1 MQPESWQPHE
11 VALQGLHTF
20 LLSFFPLILGLSPRS
35 MEPLMAFSASSAS
48 WP

>member
-1 MQPESWQPHE
+1 MQPESWQTHE
-11 VALQGLHTF
+11 VALQGLRTF